1 MTSPE
6 SQALQIMGDMVKEIA
21 RSNAQEH
28 DEIKVLIK
36 DLERRLCVKIEQRDK
51 EIKALMTHCQER
63 SEQVDNAIAAA
74 KQAAIQEATAPGI
87 YAQATAG
94 LGRFALRVLTVLGA
108 MTAVAGG
115 VLGILKA
122 AGVL

>member
-74 KQAAIQEATAPGI
+74 KQAAIQESTAPGI

-94 LGRFALRVLTVLGA
+94 IGRFALRVLTVLGA

>member
-36 DLERRLCVKIEQRDK
+36 DL
-51 EIKALMTHCQER
+51 
-63 SEQVDNAIAAA
+63 
-74 KQAAIQEATAPGI
+74 
-87 YAQATAG
+87 
-94 LGRFALRVLTVLGA
+94 
-108 MTAVAGG
+108 
-115 VLGILKA
+115 
-122 AGVL
+122 